1 MAKTNVP
8 PTRSNLLR
16 TKQDLRFARE
26 GFEILDQ
33 KREVLAKELVSQ
45 ANEAEE
51 LQDRMEKMLAEAYR
65 VLEKAMLTMGREHV
79 EWAALAVHKTV
90 EVQLKFHGVMGI
102 ELPLV
107 ESNGKPP
114 EMSYSLGDTS
124 VSLDQAS
131 AAFREILSLIPDLS
145 RLVTTVWRLAIEL
158 RKTQRRVNALEYIF
172 IPEYEETIAYI
183 ESSLEERERE
193 ETFTLKLL
201 KGRSS

>member
-45 ANEAEE
+45 ANDAEE
-51 LQDRMEKMLAEAYR
+51 LQDRMEKMLAEAYS

-79 EWAALAVHKTV
+79 EWAALAVHKSV
-90 EVQLKFHGVMGI
+90 EVQLKYHGVMGI

-131 AAFREILSLIPDLS
+131 AAFREILNLIPDLS

>member
-16 TKQDLRFARE
+16 TRQDLRFARE

-45 ANEAEE
+45 ANDAEE

-79 EWAALAVHKTV
+79 EWAALAVHKSV

-193 ETFTLKLL
+193 GIFALKLL
-201 KGRSS
+201 KRHSK

>member
-16 TKQDLRFARE
+16 TRQDLRFARE

-45 ANEAEE
+45 ANDAEQ

>member
-16 TKQDLRFARE
+16 TRQDLRFARE

-45 ANEAEE
+45 ANDAEE

-79 EWAALAVHKTV
+79 EWAALAVHKSV

-193 ETFTLKLL
+193 GIFALKLL
-201 KGRSS
+201 KRHSS

>member
-16 TKQDLRFARE
+16 TRQDLRFARE

-45 ANEAEE
+45 ANDAEE
-51 LQDRMEKMLAEAYR
+51 LQDRMEKMLAEAYS

-79 EWAALAVHKTV
+79 EWAALAVHKSV

-131 AAFREILSLIPDLS
+131 AAFREILNLIPDLS